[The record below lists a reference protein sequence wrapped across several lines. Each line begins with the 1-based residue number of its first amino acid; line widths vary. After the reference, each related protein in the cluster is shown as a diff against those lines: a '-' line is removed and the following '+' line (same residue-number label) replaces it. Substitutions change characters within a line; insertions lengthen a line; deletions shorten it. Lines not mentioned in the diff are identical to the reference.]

1 MNKTI
6 YLLVGGEATRL
17 KPLSE
22 GVPKALLTVRGVSIV
37 DLILD
42 NLEKAGFDNFKLIC
56 SIKHKNQWENYQK
69 NTEKLIELLFETEKL
84 DTAGYIVKNIEDFED
99 EFFCMNGD
107 LLLEM
112 NFQTFIDHVENAA
125 NSTIC
130 SVQVDDPS
138 RFGVLHLENNKII
151 NFIEKPEDP
160 EYGNNISMGFYYLMK
175 KDIQLIKEN
184 LIIPCSFEKDVFPIL
199 SKNFLLDY
207 FEVSGN
213 MIDVGTRESYIQAHT
228 EGDSNWI
235 EENVVIGTNTIIRN
249 SVVFESSN
257 IGSNVE
263 INESIILKD
272 KIVPN
277 GTVVDK
283 EIY

>member
-42 NLEKAGFDNFKLIC
+42 NLEKAGFDKFKLIC
-56 SIKHKNQWENYQK
+56 SIKHKDQWENYQK
-69 NTEKLIELLFETEKL
+69 NTEKFIELLFETEKL

-151 NFIEKPEDP
+151 NFIEKPEDLK
-160 EYGNNISMGFYYLMK
+160 YGNNISMGFYYLMK
-175 KDIQLIKEN
+175 KDIQSIKKN
-184 LIIPCSFEKDVFPIL
+184 LIIPCSFEKDVFPTL
-199 SKNFLLDY
+199 SKNLLLDC
-207 FEVSGN
+207 FEVNGN

-228 EGDSNWI
+228 GGDSNWI

-249 SVVFESSN
+249 SVVFDSSK

-263 INESIILKD
+263 INDSIILKD

>member
-151 NFIEKPEDP
+151 NFIEKPEDLK
-160 EYGNNISMGFYYLMK
+160 YGNNISMGFYYLMK

-228 EGDSNWI
+228 GGDSNWI

>member
-42 NLEKAGFDNFKLIC
+42 NLEKAGFDKFKLIC

-69 NTEKLIELLFETEKL
+69 NTEKFIELLFETEKL

-151 NFIEKPEDP
+151 NFIEKPEDLK
-160 EYGNNISMGFYYLMK
+160 YGNDISMGFYYLMK
-175 KDIQLIKEN
+175 KDIQSIKKN
-184 LIIPCSFEKDVFPIL
+184 LIIPCSFEKDVFTLL
-199 SKNFLLDY
+199 SKNLLLDC
-207 FEVSGN
+207 FEVNGN

-228 EGDSNWI
+228 GGDSNWI

-249 SVVFESSN
+249 SVVFDSSK

-263 INESIILKD
+263 INDSIILKY

>member
-1 MNKTI
+1 M
-6 YLLVGGEATRL
+6 
-17 KPLSE
+17 
-22 GVPKALLTVRGVSIV
+22 
-37 DLILD
+37 
-42 NLEKAGFDNFKLIC
+42 
-56 SIKHKNQWENYQK
+56 
-69 NTEKLIELLFETEKL
+69 ETEKL
-84 DTAGYIVKNIEDFED
+84 DSAGYIVKNIEDFED

-151 NFIEKPEDP
+151 NFIEKPEDLK
-160 EYGNNISMGFYYLMK
+160 YGNNISMGFYYLMK
-175 KDIQLIKEN
+175 KDIQSIKEN

-199 SKNFLLDY
+199 SKNLLLDC
-207 FEVSGN
+207 FKVNGN

-235 EENVVIGTNTIIRN
+235 EENGVIGTNTIIRN
-249 SVVFESSN
+249 SVVFESSK

>member
-151 NFIEKPEDP
+151 NFIEKPEDLK
-160 EYGNNISMGFYYLMK
+160 YGNNISMGFYYLMK

-228 EGDSNWI
+228 GGDSNWI

-277 GTVVDK
+277 GTLVDK

>member
-175 KDIQLIKEN
+175 KDIQLIKES